1 MISDIWP
8 LFNLKITTPRL
19 ELRLPTDDEIGAT
32 ALAVKAN
39 GIHGET
45 IPFVVDWAGTP
56 SPEFEMGVAR
66 FHWTQRAAFTPESW
80 NLPLSAFR
88 DGEPIGTQDIGA
100 TKFAAHRSVATGSW
114 LLKNHQG
121 LGLGTEMRAA
131 VLELAFVGLDA
142 HEALSESRV
151 GNEGSA
157 GVSRSLGYEAN
168 GMKRTSFGDQVDDED
183 LWRLTRDRWQAH
195 RPDMDI
201 TIDGLDS
208 CRHMFGLSPNSDSLD
223 SNHD

>member
-1 MISDIWP
+1 MIGDIWP

-19 ELRLPTDDEIGAT
+19 ELRLPTDDEIAAV
-32 ALAVKAN
+32 ALAVKAS

-45 IPFVVDWAGTP
+45 IPFVVDWANRP
-56 SPEFEMGVAR
+56 SPEFERGVAR
-66 FHWTQRAAFTPESW
+66 FHWAQRAAFTPEAW
-80 NLPLSAFR
+80 NLPLSAFM

-100 TKFAAHRSVATGSW
+100 TKFADHRSVATGSW

-121 LGLGTEMRAA
+121 QGLGKEMRAA

-142 HEALSESRV
+142 YEALSESRV

-168 GMKRTSFGDQVDDED
+168 GMKRTSFGDQVDDEH
-183 LWRLTRDRWQAH
+183 LWRLTRGRWQSH
-195 RPDMDI
+195 RSEMDI
-201 TIDGLDS
+201 TIEGLEA
-208 CRHMFGLSPNSDSLD
+208 CRSMFGIADDGAADSAE
-223 SNHD
+223 